1 MPAVQSSRGEARKGD
16 SNRSGSLH
24 SRRDELARRKG
35 MSLLPVKSCSPA
47 PLFLQHKRGLYG
59 RESMVFWKRSSVH
72 PRRTPAT
79 LSPQSSL
86 AMWGKLFILRFSQ
99 VATNYT
105 LFVFAGALC
114 KTPRARCSEMQD
126 AYIYNCS
133 RWVWLAAPVRRSC
146 VPIWLPSALPSLPGR
161 DHHSILSALFSPLR
175 SSPPHFL

>member
-1 MPAVQSSRGEARKGD
+1 
-16 SNRSGSLH
+16 
-24 SRRDELARRKG
+24 
-35 MSLLPVKSCSPA
+35 MSLVPVKSCSPA
-47 PLFLQHKRGLYG
+47 PLFVKHKRGLYG
-59 RESMVFWKRSSVH
+59 RESMVFWKRSSAR

-105 LFVFAGALC
+105 LFIFAGALC

-161 DHHSILSALFSPLR
+161 ALIITAFCLPCSSLLFVPLLLTFSEAFFPVQPCNAQL
-175 SSPPHFL
+175 L